1 MKTKISDFC
10 RIFAGL
16 ALFLYAS
23 SGVADQAP
31 NPRSAVAMNSGTARS
46 GGAVVSR
53 GNGKSGAVVSRSAI
67 VNAARNSERGA
78 VVSRAA
84 RQNTVSRAATNG
96 AVSNRSGG
104 AVSRSATPT
113 KSGVARSANVAVKNN
128 ARSAS
133 RAVSN
138 MGMARAANMARA
150 TAVFNDLSKIGGGY
164 AQCRDAY
171 STCMDQFCANANDTY
186 RRCYCS
192 QRFTDFRETELA
204 LDEAK
209 VLLQR
214 FEDNNLNAVDKT
226 AAEVNAMY
234 TATVGEAAIKNDV
247 SGAQSILNEIG
258 DLLSGKKKV
267 ESNKTPSLDALS
279 MDFSLNMD
287 DIWGSSNSMFDTPTG
302 RGGQNFAEMEGAE
315 LYNATNKQCLEIVS
329 DACTSDAVL
338 NMATSAYNI
347 MITQDCNLY
356 EKKIDTQREAVMNT
370 VRQAEKYLREA
381 RLEEYRSHNS
391 ADVNECIAKVRT
403 AIQQDT
409 ACGEGYKRCL
419 DYTGNYINQT
429 TGEPIYSPLLFK
441 LVEIINLYGGNGT
454 NSDVLGMNPQ
464 FNKFLDGRRMFAETA
479 LDTCRDNADL
489 VWTEFKR
496 TALIEIA
503 QAQDAKIE
511 EVKSSCV
518 TTMGECYDSQ
528 SGQLKDFDKTTAQS
542 SGALA
547 ANAARAMCADKVAAC
562 AALYGDNGSAQCNF
576 DSQGRLT
583 NPEKCGL
590 TELLN
595 YVGLVDSVKIAE
607 GCADAL
613 TKYTQE
619 LCAPAS
625 TETERAYPWGCRSL
639 SKTDLTN
646 DLTDKSKVY
655 CVDIGTD
662 SSLKAEIADDEK
674 VVAKLTNS
682 IFAELAVMFDN
693 ECEKMGGLWMD
704 ASDDGDTQNALLS
717 YTGKPLQDF
726 YVAIDGER
734 WNTSAK
740 NDSDAHATG
749 SYGKCFENSV
759 QLQCQWQDENTGSKG
774 YAKYENGRCVFTP
787 EWYQIQCSQIGG
799 YYVDEQCYIEP

>member
-1 MKTKISDFC
+1 MSDFC

-16 ALFLYAS
+16 VVFLYAS
-23 SGVADQAP
+23 SGLADQAP
-31 NPRSAVAMNSGTARS
+31 NPRSAVAMNSGAARS

-53 GNGKSGAVVSRSAI
+53 GNGKSGAVVSRGAI

-96 AVSNRSGG
+96 AVSNRSG
-104 AVSRSATPT
+104 ATVSRSAAPT
-113 KSGVARSANVAVKNN
+113 KSGVARSATVAVKNN

-138 MGMARAANMARA
+138 MGMARAANTARA
-150 TAVFNDLSKIGGGY
+150 TAIFSDISKIGGGY
-164 AQCRDAY
+164 AQCRESYA
-171 STCMDQFCANANDTY
+171 TCMDQFCANANDTF

-192 QRFTDFRETELA
+192 QRFTEFRETELA

-267 ESNKTPSLDALS
+267 KEQTSNNPLDAMS
-279 MDFSLNMD
+279 MDFTLNMD
-287 DIWGSSNSMFDTPTG
+287 DIWGSSNSMFDTPTS
-302 RGGQNFAEMEGAE
+302 RGGTNMADLEGVE
-315 LYNATNKQCLEIVS
+315 LYNVSNKQCLEVVS

-381 RLEEYRSHNS
+381 RLDEYRAHNS
-391 ADVNECIAKVRT
+391 ADVNECITKVRA
-403 AIQQDT
+403 AIQQDV
-409 ACGEGYKRCL
+409 ACGDSYNRCL

-464 FNKFLDGRRMFAETA
+464 FDKFLDSKRMFAETA

-562 AALYGDNGSAQCNF
+562 AALYGDNGSAQCDF
-576 DSQGRLT
+576 DPQGRLK

-625 TETERAYPWGCRSL
+625 TDENHEYPWGCRSL
-639 SKTDLTN
+639 SKTKLKNALDTQ
-646 DLTDKSKVY
+646 SGIY
-655 CVDIGTD
+655 CVDIDKD
-662 SSLKAEIADDEK
+662 SSLKTEIADKDK
-674 VVAKLTNS
+674 VVENLTNS
-682 IFAELAVMFDN
+682 IYEELAVMFDD
-693 ECEKMGGLWMD
+693 ECTKLGGLWMD
-704 ASDDGDTQNALLS
+704 AFDGDEAQNALLS
-717 YTGKPLQDF
+717 YTGNPLQDF
-726 YVAIDGER
+726 YVAINGER

-740 NDSDAHATG
+740 KDSDAHATG
-749 SYGKCFENSV
+749 GYGKCFENSV

-774 YAKYENGRCVFTP
+774 YAKYENGRCVFAP